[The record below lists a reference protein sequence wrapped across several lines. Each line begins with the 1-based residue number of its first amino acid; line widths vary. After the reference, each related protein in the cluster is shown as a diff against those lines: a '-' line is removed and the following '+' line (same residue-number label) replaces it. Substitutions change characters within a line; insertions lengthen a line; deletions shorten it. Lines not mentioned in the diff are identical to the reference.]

1 MTTGSNNNKTDF
13 GESEERTIGMNV
25 EFLKKL
31 KIEEPKPDE
40 CIDMLEEISNSG
52 KGKTN
57 VKASILRIQ
66 GSNPGEFSEEMREDD
81 SKMKAEF
88 SSNTLYFQS
97 MDDMTIKNNE
107 SNGSNGSLL
116 GLDDLRGKDTASAS
130 ADDKFS
136 SAHAEGSSKRKSKK
150 LEKKDLFEKWLKKLK
165 DTYFVTGFNSQTIL
179 DRMAQGMIRN
189 ADGSGPCHIHIK
201 PTWAD
206 FSDWKDFGS
215 FMYGDKYNGD
225 YSLTNPETCLIWW
238 MNEMKKEGIFGK
250 KYNIGFEI
258 VPDTREN
265 VTARNSRKNKLRI
278 YWDDMASSH
287 NISPTTSLND
297 VGRVVEKGGKSDPE
311 GFLSGEGHDIK

>member
-1 MTTGSNNNKTDF
+1 MSTGSYNNDKT
-13 GESEERTIGMNV
+13 ESGDSEGRFIGMDV
-25 EFLKKL
+25 EFLAESKDTLKKL
-31 KIEEPKPDE
+31 KIEESRPNGDK
-40 CIDMLEEISNSG
+40 DMLEEISDSV

-57 VKASILRIQ
+57 VKASILRIPQ
-66 GSNPGEFSEEMREDD
+66 DNPSGFLEERRKDD
-81 SKMKAEF
+81 GNMTTEL

-97 MDDMTIKNNE
+97 MDDMTIRNNE

-116 GLDDLRGKDTASAS
+116 GLDGSRGEITASAS

-165 DTYFVTGFNSQTIL
+165 DTYFVTGFNGQTIL
-179 DRMAQGMIRN
+179 DRMAQGMLKN
-189 ADGSGPCHIHIK
+189 AGGSGPCHIHIK

-206 FSDWKDFGS
+206 FSEWKDFGS

-238 MNEMKKEGIFGK
+238 MNEMKKEGVFGK

-265 VTARNSRKNKLRI
+265 VTSRNSRKNKLRI
-278 YWDDMASSH
+278 YWDDMLVKSP
-287 NISPTTSLND
+287 NISPATSLND
-297 VGRVVEKGGKSDPE
+297 VGKEVEKGSKSDP
-311 GFLSGEGHDIK
+311 